1 MIGLVSCCKKKICE
15 PSRAENLYISPLFC
29 YASRYCKEQYK
40 SWYILSAKY
49 GILVPGEFIEPYNL
63 TLQDKTNLERQE
75 WGRKVFEQLRTM
87 DLQSEI
93 FFLHAGR
100 VYCEPLEHLI
110 ACQLPMRGMGIG
122 QQLAWYSSR
131 LKAKLEKQV
140 QIVD

>member
-1 MIGLVSCCKKKICE
+1 MIGLVSCCKKKIFV
-15 PSRAENLYISPLFC
+15 PSRAENLYISPLFR

-49 GILVPGEFIEPYNL
+49 GLLVPDEFIEPYNL

-87 DLQSEI
+87 NMHSEV
-93 FFLHAGR
+93 FFLHAGG

-131 LKAKLEKQV
+131 LKAKLGKQV
-140 QIVD
+140 QVLD